1 VKKNENE
8 SEPQTSLE
16 GLERYAGDPNFV
28 LSLARGLRVIESFAG
43 HTEGMTVGEV
53 SQEAGLSRA
62 AARRL
67 LLTLEM
73 LGYAENSRRN
83 YRLKTRVLKL
93 GFSYLSST
101 SLVAAA
107 QPVLERIT
115 ESLHESASMSV
126 LDGEQITYVARS
138 PARRV
143 MSIGLSVGSRLP
155 AYCTS
160 MGRVLLAGLPE
171 AELVTYLEHLKPK
184 VHTPKT
190 VVSKQRLRKAIL
202 QAGKDGYACI
212 DEELE
217 LGLRAIAVPVLT
229 RQNRVVAAINIGAHV
244 SRVERKEMICRFLP
258 VLQKSAMALSDS
270 VPSLCLGAAK
280 RGGGTQARL
289 HR

>member
-1 VKKNENE
+1 MKKNET
-8 SEPQTSLE
+8 EPQTRNSFKIVE
-16 GLERYAGDPNFV
+16 EYAGDPDFV

-43 HTEGMTVGEV
+43 RTEGMTVGEV
-53 SQEAGLSRA
+53 SREAGLSRA

-73 LGYAENSRRN
+73 LGYAENTRRS

-107 QPVLERIT
+107 QPILERIT

-126 LDGEQITYVARS
+126 LDGDQITYVARS

-160 MGRVLLAGLPE
+160 MGRVLLAALPE
-171 AELVTYLEHLKPK
+171 AELATYLEHLKPK
-184 VHTPKT
+184 MYTPKT
-190 VVSKQRLRKAIL
+190 IVSKQQLRKAIV
-202 QAGKDGYACI
+202 QAGKDGYSCI

-229 RQNRVVAAINIGAHV
+229 RQKRVVAAINIGAHV
-244 SRVERKEMICRFLP
+244 LRVERKEMIHRFLP
-258 VLQKSAMALSDS
+258 VLQKSAIALSDA
-270 VPSLCLGAAK
+270 VPGV
-280 RGGGTQARL
+280 
-289 HR
+289 